1 MGILENEEVAGRVR
15 WHAVDMV
22 EREDRWMRERAIEGL
37 PLLAEIDHRH
47 HSFDSCLP
55 STELVLSCVLRT
67 FVQGSVLCR
76 WWFDFAGE
84 G

>member
-47 HSFDSCLP
+47 HSFDSCL
-55 STELVLSCVLRT
+55 SALDRAGFELRFENLCSGIG
-67 FVQGSVLCR
+67 FVSVVV
-76 WWFDFAGE
+76 
-84 G
+84 